1 MKTSF
6 HFRQCR
12 YTRLMQG
19 SRQDRE
25 AIATTAG
32 QDCLISAILNWQN
45 GLRRQEWGATDKTLR
60 RQHSPC
66 MPAEYHRKRQAAHHT
81 RHLSGIALT
90 DRCTNLHKSVSRLG
104 QQRTRHVL
112 SPFSLDLGTF
122 LEIGPATKWVQNARR
137 SVKRC
142 LVRF

>member
-1 MKTSF
+1 
-6 HFRQCR
+6 
-12 YTRLMQG
+12 MQG

-45 GLRRQEWGATDKTLR
+45 GLRRQEWGATDKIVR
-60 RQHSPC
+60 IRHSPC

-90 DRCTNLHKSVSRLG
+90 DRGTNLRKSVSHLG
-104 QQRTRHVL
+104 QQRTRHDLSVRHFLDIVL
-112 SPFSLDLGTF
+112 ATNGCKMQKDWIFHFLD
-122 LEIGPATKWVQNARR
+122 
-137 SVKRC
+137 S
-142 LVRF
+142 